1 MTSRTPTGMSD
12 MKHLNEYPYLPYPN
26 DAITR
31 FGFIVGDI
39 FAWSIIVGIAY
50 ISLKATL
57 HF

>member
-1 MTSRTPTGMSD
+1 